1 MDEEN
6 KNAPAE
12 QSTFEEELQVMKNNL
27 ETITRERDA
36 LTRGRDALAV
46 QNRRLLESLR
56 GKPIPA
62 EEKTD
67 EFAFLDKIFNKER
80 K

>member
-1 MDEEN
+1 MEEN
-6 KNAPAE
+6 TPAE
-12 QSTFEEELQVMKNNL
+12 QSTFEEELQLMKNNL

-36 LTRGRDALAV
+36 LAE
-46 QNRRLLESLR
+46 QNKRLLETLR

>member
-1 MDEEN
+1 MEEN
-6 KNAPAE
+6 TNIHEE
-12 QSTFEEELQVMKNNL
+12 QSTFEEELQVMKSNL
-27 ETITRERDA
+27 ENITKERDA
-36 LTRGRDALAV
+36 LAA
-46 QNRRLLESLR
+46 QNRRLLETLR
-56 GKPIPA
+56 GKPIPAA

>member
-1 MDEEN
+1 MEEKTN
-6 KNAPAE
+6 TPAE
-12 QSTFEEELQVMKNNL
+12 QSTFEEELQVMKSNL
-27 ETITRERDA
+27 ENITKERDA
-36 LTRGRDALAV
+36 LAA
-46 QNRRLLESLR
+46 QNKRLLETLR
-56 GKPIPA
+56 GKAIPAA

>member
-27 ETITRERDA
+27 ETITRE
-36 LTRGRDALAV
+36 RDALAV

>member
-1 MDEEN
+1 MEEN
-6 KNAPAE
+6 TNTPVE
-12 QSTFEEELQVMKNNL
+12 QSTFEEELQVMKSNL

-36 LTRGRDALAV
+36 LAA
-46 QNRRLLESLR
+46 QNKRLLETLR
-56 GKPIPA
+56 GKPIPAA

-67 EFAFLDKIFNKER
+67 EFAFLDKLFNKGR

>member
-1 MDEEN
+1 MEEN
-6 KNAPAE
+6 TNTPAE
-12 QSTFEEELQVMKNNL
+12 QSTFEEELQVLRNDL
-27 ETITRERDA
+27 ESITRERDA
-36 LTRGRDALAV
+36 LAT

-67 EFAFLDKIFNKER
+67 EFAFLDKIFKKER

>member
-1 MDEEN
+1 MEEN
-6 KNAPAE
+6 TNIPEE
-12 QSTFEEELQVMKNNL
+12 QSTFEEELQVMKSNL

-36 LTRGRDALAV
+36 LAA
-46 QNRRLLESLR
+46 QNRRLLETLR

>member
-1 MDEEN
+1 MEEN
-6 KNAPAE
+6 TNIPEE

-36 LTRGRDALAV
+36 LAA
-46 QNRRLLESLR
+46 QNRRLLETLR

-62 EEKTD
+62 AEEEKTD
-67 EFAFLDKIFNKER
+67 EFEFLDKIFNKER

>member
-1 MDEEN
+1 MEEN
-6 KNAPAE
+6 TNAPAE

-27 ETITRERDA
+27 EAITRERDA
-36 LTRGRDALAV
+36 LAA

>member
-1 MDEEN
+1 MDEN
-6 KNAPAE
+6 KNTNTE
-12 QSTFEEELQVMKNNL
+12 QSTFEEELQLMKNNL

-36 LTRGRDALAV
+36 LAE
-46 QNRRLLESLR
+46 QNKRLLENLR

-62 EEKTD
+62 AEEETD

>member
-1 MDEEN
+1 MEEN
-6 KNAPAE
+6 TNTTAE
-12 QSTFEEELQVMKNNL
+12 QSTFEEELQLVRNNL
-27 ETITRERDA
+27 ETVTRERDA
-36 LTRGRDALAV
+36 LAE
-46 QNRRLLESLR
+46 QNRRLLETLR

-62 EEKTD
+62 AEEETD

>member
-1 MDEEN
+1 MEEN
-6 KNAPAE
+6 ENKTTE
-12 QSTFEEELQVMKNNL
+12 QSTFEEELQVMKSNL

-36 LTRGRDALAV
+36 LAA
-46 QNRRLLESLR
+46 QNKRLLETLR
-56 GKPIPA
+56 GKPITAA

>member
-1 MDEEN
+1 MEEN
-6 KNAPAE
+6 TNIPEE

-36 LTRGRDALAV
+36 LAA
-46 QNRRLLESLR
+46 QNRRLLETLR

-62 EEKTD
+62 AEEEKTD
-67 EFAFLDKIFNKER
+67 EYAFLDKIFNKER

>member
-1 MDEEN
+1 MEE
-6 KNAPAE
+6 KTTIE
-12 QSTFEEELQVMKNNL
+12 QSTFEEELQLVRDNL
-27 ETITRERDA
+27 ETVTRERDA
-36 LTRGRDALAV
+36 LAE

-62 EEKTD
+62 AEETD

-80 K
+80 N

>member
-1 MDEEN
+1 MEEN
-6 KNAPAE
+6 TKTPPE
-12 QSTFEEELQVMKNNL
+12 HSTFEEELQLVINNL
-27 ETITRERDA
+27 ETVTRERDA
-36 LTRGRDALAV
+36 LAE

>member
-1 MDEEN
+1 MEEN
-6 KNAPAE
+6 TKTPVE
-12 QSTFEEELQVMKNNL
+12 QSTFEEELQLVKNEL
-27 ETITRERDA
+27 ETVTKERD
-36 LTRGRDALAV
+36 DLAA
-46 QNRRLLESLR
+46 QNKRLLEALR

-62 EEKTD
+62 DEEKTD

>member
-1 MDEEN
+1 MDEN
-6 KNAPAE
+6 KNTNTE
-12 QSTFEEELQVMKNNL
+12 QSTFEEELQLMKNNL

-36 LTRGRDALAV
+36 LAE
-46 QNRRLLESLR
+46 QNKRLLETLR

>member
-36 LTRGRDALAV
+36 LAA
-46 QNRRLLESLR
+46 QNKRLLETLR

-67 EFAFLDKIFNKER
+67 EYAFLDKIFNNER

>member
-1 MDEEN
+1 MEEN
-6 KNAPAE
+6 TNTPAE
-12 QSTFEEELQVMKNNL
+12 QSTFEEELQVMKSNL
-27 ETITRERDA
+27 EAITRERDA
-36 LTRGRDALAV
+36 LAA

-62 EEKTD
+62 AEEKTD
-67 EFAFLDKIFNKER
+67 KYAFLDKIFKNER

>member
-1 MDEEN
+1 MEEN
-6 KNAPAE
+6 TNIPEE

-27 ETITRERDA
+27 ENMTKERDA
-36 LTRGRDALAV
+36 LAA
-46 QNRRLLESLR
+46 QNRRLLETLR

>member
-1 MDEEN
+1 MEEN
-6 KNAPAE
+6 KIIPEE
-12 QSTFEEELQVMKNNL
+12 QSTFEEELQIMKSNL
-27 ETITRERDA
+27 ETITQERDA
-36 LTRGRDALAV
+36 LAA
-46 QNRRLLESLR
+46 QNKRLLETLR

-62 EEKTD
+62 EEEKTD